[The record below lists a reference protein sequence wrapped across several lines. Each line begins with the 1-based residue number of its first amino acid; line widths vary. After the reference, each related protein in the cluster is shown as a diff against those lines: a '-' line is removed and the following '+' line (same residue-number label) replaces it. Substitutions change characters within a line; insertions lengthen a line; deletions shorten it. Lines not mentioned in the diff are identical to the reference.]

1 MIKIL
6 VFLILSL
13 PLIYLSWRSLF
24 SPDKHGLYRFVTW
37 ESILWIAVQNYQ
49 YLLVEQFNLRLMIS
63 SLLLVT
69 SALLVVSAFVVMRRE
84 GRVSQQREDE
94 TLFGFEKTTA
104 LVTAGIFSYIRH
116 PMYTSL
122 LCLLWGVLLRN
133 VEAGLLLVALLGT
146 VMCIVAALIEERENL
161 AYFGET
167 YRQYMGNSKRF
178 IPFLI

>member
-6 VFLILSL
+6 VFLMLSL
-13 PLIYLSWRSLF
+13 PLVYLSWRSLF
-24 SPDKHGLYRFVTW
+24 SLDKHGLYRFVTW
-37 ESILWIAVQNYQ
+37 ESILWIVVQNYQ
-49 YLLVEQFNLRLMIS
+49 YLLVEQFNARLLVS

-69 SALLVVSAFVVMRRE
+69 SALLVIWASVVMRRE

-104 LVTAGIFSYIRH
+104 LVTVGIFHYIRH
-116 PMYTSL
+116 PMYSSL

-133 VEAGLLLVALLGT
+133 VESGLLLVALFGS
-146 VMCIVAALIEERENL
+146 VMCVVAALIEERENL

-167 YRQYMGNSKRF
+167 YRQYMNNSKRF
-178 IPFLI
+178 IPFLV